1 MTEIRTVKP
10 VTGDEILGE
19 TLQAGE
25 WCLWRGH
32 YYIVLGCG
40 LLAGPVGS
48 REVYLPAGEI
58 VRRVRLYDE
67 SSYQLS

>member
-10 VTGDEILGE
+10 VVGDETPGE

-32 YYIVLGCG
+32 YYVVLGCG
-40 LLAGPVGS
+40 LLAGQVGS
-48 REVYLPAGEI
+48 REVCLPAGEM
-58 VRRVRLYDE
+58 VRRVEMAAL
-67 SSYQLS
+67 

>member
-1 MTEIRTVKP
+1 MTEIRMVKP
-10 VTGDEILGE
+10 VTGDEIPGE

-40 LLAGPVGS
+40 LLAGPMGS

>member
-1 MTEIRTVKP
+1 MSEIRTVKP
-10 VTGDEILGE
+10 VVGAEILGE

-32 YYIVLGCG
+32 HYVSLGDG

-48 REVYLPAGEI
+48 MNVRLPAGELVRI
-58 VRRVRLYDE
+58 VRLRDE
-67 SSYQLS
+67 NGNQL

>member
-10 VTGDEILGE
+10 VVGDEILGE
-19 TLQAGE
+19 TLPAGE

-32 YYIVLGCG
+32 YYVVLGCC